1 LARLLVEQGRTPILR
16 EGTCMESEKLSNFN
30 NDNKG
35 NWLEELKNR
44 IIAHRG
50 MIEEAERNHTANEYT
65 LKAWKEELKS
75 LESEWDSLTNS
86 SENEITLNFD

>member
-1 LARLLVEQGRTPILR
+1 
-16 EGTCMESEKLSNFN
+16 MESEKLSNFN
-30 NDNKG
+30 NDNKD

-44 IIAHRG
+44 IIAHQG

-75 LESEWDSLTNS
+75 LESEWNSLTNS
-86 SENEITLNFD
+86 SENEISLNFD

>member
-1 LARLLVEQGRTPILR
+1 MNFADEDR
-16 EGTCMESEKLSNFN
+16 ENR
-30 NDNKG
+30 
-35 NWLEELKNR
+35 LEELKIN
-44 IIAHRG
+44 ILTLQG
-50 MIEEAERNHTANEYT
+50 NIESAEKDRTANEYT

>member
-1 LARLLVEQGRTPILR
+1 
-16 EGTCMESEKLSNFN
+16 MESEKLSNFN
-30 NDNKG
+30 NDNKD

-86 SENEITLNFD
+86 SENEITLNFN

>member
-1 LARLLVEQGRTPILR
+1 
-16 EGTCMESEKLSNFN
+16 MESEKLSNFN
-30 NDNKG
+30 NDNKD